1 MSAYIGFDRR
11 IRLAWLDEVAGQML
25 RDPNPAAVRSHLHNA
40 LAPELQGVEA
50 RTKTITLLS
59 RIWAT
64 VPQAPH
70 LRDEALGLLPI
81 LLPDERLWLH
91 WGLTLLA
98 FPFFRDVAA
107 TVGRLLRIQ
116 SQCSV
121 GQVTDRVIAAWGE
134 RTTLVR
140 ATQRVLRSCVDW
152 GVLREDSAR
161 GVYQAS
167 EPCRTTTIPL
177 RDWFVEAAVRAHNT
191 DGLPISELV
200 SLPENYPFVL
210 NIQPYELT
218 RMVRFDV
225 QQQGNGVV
233 MVYPGPINQPTLPDR
248 ATNAPAMASTVVFS
262 GKIVTNKSS

>member
-1 MSAYIGFDRR
+1 MPAYIGFDRR
-11 IRLAWLDEVAGQML
+11 IRLAWLDEAAGQML
-25 RDPNPAAVRSHLHNA
+25 RDPEPAAVRAHLHSA
-40 LAPELQGVEA
+40 LAQEIQGAEA
-50 RTKTITLLS
+50 RTKTITLLC
-59 RIWAT
+59 RVWT
-64 VPQAPH
+64 NVPQAPH
-70 LRDEALGLLPI
+70 VRDEALSLLPV

-140 ATQRVLRSCVDW
+140 ATQRVLRSCVEW

-161 GVYQAS
+161 GVYRAS
-167 EPCRTTTIPL
+167 EPCRTTTVPL
-177 RDWFVEAAVRAHNT
+177 RNWFLEAAVRAHNT
-191 DGLPISELV
+191 DGLPVGELV

-210 NIQPYELT
+210 SVQPYELT
-218 RMVRFDV
+218 RMARFDV

-233 MVYPGPINQPTLPDR
+233 MVYPGPIDQPILPDR
-248 ATNAPAMASTVVFS
+248 ATNAPAMTSAMAPVVH
-262 GKIVTNKSS
+262 

>member
-25 RDPNPAAVRSHLHNA
+25 RDPDPAEVRSHLHNA

-98 FPFFRDVAA
+98 FPFFRDIAA

-152 GVLREDSAR
+152 GVLREDSTR
-161 GVYQAS
+161 GVYRAS
-167 EPCRTTTIPL
+167 EPRRTATMPL

-191 DGLPISELV
+191 DGLPIGEL
-200 SLPENYPFVL
+200 LNLHENYPFML
-210 NIQPYELT
+210 SIQPFEFT
-218 RMVRFDV
+218 RMARFDV
-225 QQQGNGVV
+225 QQQGSGIV
-233 MVYPGPINQPTLPDR
+233 MIYPSSSNQPTLPDR
-248 ATNAPAMASTVVFS
+248 VTNAPAIANTTLFS
-262 GKIVTNKSS
+262 GKIIRSKSS